1 MDFTF
6 TYEPI
11 YDNNRKKGN
20 PDRILFHIEKGK
32 MGLDRDLAVKMYN
45 QQQDL
50 MTKLCE
56 RYGDL
61 TVFDLMPIVRKVPM
75 PWFEEFRFD
84 LMPIVRKVPMPWFE
98 EFRDFC
104 YKELPVLFE
113 KAHRDRPADYV
124 LTVLRNWLDSR
135 EKEDKAQEAKEREQ
149 RLRDIQEQAADRW
162 ERCREAILQIC
173 TRDDS
178 RRIFTSIAFESYD
191 PEQRQLVL
199 QIGQKSDYEWLEQK
213 PVIEQLLQ
221 PNLAHFFGQG
231 TKLAYRVPKD

>member
-1 MDFTF
+1 M
-6 TYEPI
+6 
-11 YDNNRKKGN
+11 
-20 PDRILFHIEKGK
+20 
-32 MGLDRDLAVKMYN
+32 
-45 QQQDL
+45 
-50 MTKLCE
+50 
-56 RYGDL
+56 
-61 TVFDLMPIVRKVPM
+61 
-75 PWFEEFRFD
+75 
-84 LMPIVRKVPMPWFE
+84 
-98 EFRDFC
+98 
-104 YKELPVLFE
+104 
-113 KAHRDRPADYV
+113 

-221 PNLAHFFGQG
+221 PNLTRFFGQG